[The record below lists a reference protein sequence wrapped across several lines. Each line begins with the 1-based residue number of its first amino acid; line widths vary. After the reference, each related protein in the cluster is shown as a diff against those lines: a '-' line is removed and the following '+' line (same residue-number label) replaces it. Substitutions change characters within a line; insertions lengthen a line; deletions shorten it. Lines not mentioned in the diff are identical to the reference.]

1 LTEEQL
7 PQITKWWY
15 KHRESE
21 IYQIDW
27 IQSRWQVE
35 QLGELL
41 WTQHLLD
48 DSRGH
53 CRTFKHT
60 RLRVRSIMHEILICV
75 GASWWRPHL
84 MHW

>member
-1 LTEEQL
+1 MILRDATAAAIHQVMI
-7 PQITKWWY
+7 Q
-15 KHRESE
+15 KHTE
-21 IYQIDW
+21 IYLIDW

-75 GASWWRPHL
+75 GAS
-84 MHW
+84 